1 MLDESSNYKIWK
13 SEASKMPK
21 FEHKIKINP
30 KKSRNFLVTPPNLL
44 SKINRAFTKIAGF
57 SWDGLEV
64 LIERA

>member
-1 MLDESSNYKIWK
+1 
-13 SEASKMPK
+13 MPK

-30 KKSRNFLVTPPNLL
+30 KKSRGFLVTPPNLL

>member
-1 MLDESSNYKIWK
+1 MKERK
-13 SEASKMPK
+13 
-21 FEHKIKINP
+21 EHKINP
-30 KKSRNFLVTPPNLL
+30 KKSRGFLVTAPNLL